1 MKPRLSCTFAKSIET
16 FLVSH
21 VFREGG
27 VAKSASRLNHFT
39 RERERERVVDPT
51 YLVVLDREQNETV
64 GILLQEGLVGLKLL
78 SSRSSLGNLDG
89 LLGDLVGGGID
100 GVERPGVLLANGLE
114 VELLDGR
121 VAHLEVLEGGSSLR
135 KDAS

>member
-39 RERERERVVDPT
+39 RERERVVDPT

-64 GILLQEGLVGLKLL
+64 GVLLQEGLVGLKLL

-89 LLGDLVGGGID
+89 LLGDLVGGGIN

-114 VELLDGR
+114 VKLLDGR
-121 VAHLEVLEGGSSLR
+121 VAHLEILEGGSSLR